1 MPLNELIVHRLL
13 AGTYLKQNS
22 NLWLLTASGYRHATD
37 ECEVPP
43 LDIGIQAFLALTLLL
58 RCCRAIVFMS
68 SSILRFTYMLLSP
81 RPFGFRLVVRLG
93 VIYPERRPLLVV
105 ILSVRT
111 TAHSFPA
118 HGSIMDPR
126 NWTRKNGINVL

>member
-81 RPFGFRLVVRLG
+81 RPFGSRLVVHLE
-93 VIYPERRPLLVV
+93 VVCPELRPPLVT
-105 ILSVRT
+105 ILSVRDM
-111 TAHSFPA
+111 AHAFP
-118 HGSIMDPR
+118 SSR
-126 NWTRKNGINVL
+126 L